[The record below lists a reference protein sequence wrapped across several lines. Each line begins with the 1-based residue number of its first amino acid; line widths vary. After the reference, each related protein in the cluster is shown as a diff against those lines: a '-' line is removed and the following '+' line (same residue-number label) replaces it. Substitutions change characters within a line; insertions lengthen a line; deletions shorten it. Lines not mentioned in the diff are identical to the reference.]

1 MSKGG
6 RSILDFRF
14 WILDFG
20 LNQEIA
26 GDWTDPGN
34 LVLDAETGFF
44 YLNTAFEGL
53 KMVENPVSMVLMG
66 KSRSNSTIERT
77 MNIEIERTAYG
88 QLLAKSQPKPILNE
102 EDYDLALAEVEYLMS
117 QEELTLEEE
126 TLLSLW
132 ALLIEEY
139 EAKYYP
145 IPEATPQDV
154 LLHLMEVRELKK
166 ADLVGV
172 IGSKGVVSEVV
183 NGKRAISKA
192 QAKALGEFFNINPS
206 VFI

>member
-1 MSKGG
+1 M
-6 RSILDFRF
+6 
-14 WILDFG
+14 
-20 LNQEIA
+20 
-26 GDWTDPGN
+26 N
-34 LVLDAETGFF
+34 LAIG
-44 YLNTAFEGL
+44 
-53 KMVENPVSMVLMG
+53 
-66 KSRSNSTIERT
+66 
-77 MNIEIERTAYG
+77 RTAYG
-88 QLLAKSQPKPILNE
+88 QLLAKSLPKPILNQE
-102 EDYDLALAEVEYLMS
+102 NYEFALAEVESLMS

-145 IPEATPQDV
+145 FPEANPQDI
-154 LLHLMEVRELKK
+154 LLDLIEVRELKQ

-192 QAKALGEFFNINPS
+192 QAKALGEFFNVNPG

>member
-1 MSKGG
+1 
-6 RSILDFRF
+6 
-14 WILDFG
+14 
-20 LNQEIA
+20 
-26 GDWTDPGN
+26 
-34 LVLDAETGFF
+34 
-44 YLNTAFEGL
+44 
-53 KMVENPVSMVLMG
+53 
-66 KSRSNSTIERT
+66 
-77 MNIEIERTAYG
+77 MNITIKRTAYG

-102 EDYDLALAEVEYLMS
+102 EDYGLALAEVESLMS

-145 IPEATPQDV
+145 IPEATPRDI
-154 LLHLMEVRELKK
+154 LLHLIEVRKLKQ

-192 QAKALGEFFNINPS
+192 QAKALAEFFNVNPG